1 MYAYLAIP
9 FPSKLVSEPREMAH
23 IGNSSTWKA
32 KRKKGRKGGKKKRKE
47 KKNTSVR
54 M

>member
-1 MYAYLAIP
+1 MYVYLVI
-9 FPSKLVSEPREMAH
+9 FFFLKLVLELCEMVY
-23 IGNSSTWKA
+23 IGNFSIWKV

-47 KKNTSVR
+47 KKNISVR